1 MFERWIILKVK
12 ATGERTRIYGDDLDE
27 ILEDQGHSR
36 EDVEIL
42 PITEAKPRE
51 IAELIAD
58 EAENANYHGFVELP
72 GEIYRG
78 LKEEGFSKK
87 DQSKILWIFA
97 SALGNR
103 F

>member
-1 MFERWIILKVK
+1 MFDKWIILKVK
-12 ATGERTRIYGDDLDE
+12 ATGERTRIYADDLDE
-27 ILEDQGHSR
+27 ILADYGHGR

-42 PITEAKPRE
+42 PIAGAKPRE

-58 EAENANYHGFVELP
+58 EAENANHHGFVELA
-72 GEIYRG
+72 GEVHRG

-87 DQSKILWIFA
+87 EQARILWVFA
-97 SALGNR
+97 SAMGSH